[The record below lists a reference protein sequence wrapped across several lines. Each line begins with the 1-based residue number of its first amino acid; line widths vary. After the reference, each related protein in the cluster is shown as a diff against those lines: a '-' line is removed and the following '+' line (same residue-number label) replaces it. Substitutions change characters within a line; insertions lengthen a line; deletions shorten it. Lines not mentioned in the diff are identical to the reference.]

1 MLRPASRE
9 VPFRVHGTP
18 PRRPTSRPA
27 FGSNAA
33 QTVPENPA
41 DAATEPPQRPVPLI
55 LLRAWTSSGRA
66 PHLRAGAWNAS
77 ILWSLFCAL
86 TKGEAPR
93 VSKWKSLL
101 LSNRTGYS
109 QGDSTALPHLFL
121 NSP

>member
-9 VPFRVHGTP
+9 VQFRVHGTP

-66 PHLRAGAWNAS
+66 PHLLAGAGGVA
-77 ILWSLFCAL
+77 ILSSFCCAL
-86 TKGEAPR
+86 TNGEARR
-93 VSKWKSLL
+93 VPTRETFLL
-101 LSNRTGYS
+101 PNRSAGT
-109 QGDSTALPHLFL
+109 D
-121 NSP
+121 

>member
-9 VPFRVHGTP
+9 VQFRVHGTP

-41 DAATEPPQRPVPLI
+41 DAATEPPQRPDPLI
-55 LLRAWTSSGRA
+55 LLRAWTSPGRA
-66 PHLRAGAWNAS
+66 PHLRARAWNVE
-77 ILWSLFCAL
+77 ILSSLLSAL

-93 VSKWKSLL
+93 ATKRESLL
-101 LSNRTGYS
+101 LPNPT
-109 QGDSTALPHLFL
+109 QEPQ
-121 NSP
+121 